1 MPDPANVSS
10 PPNRDDKVGGNTAN
24 CPSKAIGIFDYTSI
38 SSDVA
43 EDARAAAARIR
54 HRMVANIGEIGREL
68 CAVKKRM
75 PHGTFVRW
83 VKAELGINPRSAE
96 NYMNAALFLEG
107 KSESIS
113 HLPSTAIYA
122 LAAPS
127 ASQSIVDRVVAE
139 LDDGVALSSKQIVDR
154 LGEGR
159 KAARLPRPELEDE
172 PPTATASQDGAVV
185 SAGPA
190 GEPGLAA
197 PHPAATSDPEPDR
210 DAKASA
216 AARLLRSCLDSSAV
230 ATLRD
235 LMRGTDWARVDQQFA
250 APARVAQVE
259 PRHSA
264 AHSEKD
270 TLQRAAKLFGSR
282 REGVQRDDQASQ
294 RQAEDPNVA
303 PR

>member
-10 PPNRDDKVGGNTAN
+10 PPKREDEVGGNTADR
-24 CPSKAIGIFDYTSI
+24 PSKTNGIFDYRSI
-38 SSDVA
+38 PSDVA

-54 HRMVANIGEIGREL
+54 HKMTASICEIGREL

-83 VKAELGINPRSAE
+83 VAAELSINPRSAE
-96 NYMNAALFLEG
+96 NYMNAARFLEG

-113 HLPSTAIYA
+113 LLPSTAIYA

-172 PPTATASQDGAVV
+172 PLTATASQDVAVD

-197 PHPAATSDPEPDR
+197 PVPATKSDPDSDR
-210 DAKASA
+210 DANALDA
-216 AARLLRSCLDSSAV
+216 ACLLQSHLESTDL

-235 LMRGTDWARVDQQFA
+235 LMRRTDWARVDQHFA
-250 APARVAQVE
+250 DPARVAQAE

-264 AHSEKD
+264 AQSEKD
-270 TLQRAAKLFGSR
+270 TRQRATKLFGSR

-294 RQAEDPNVA
+294 RQAEDLNVA